1 MKSNINFVLLVIFLL
16 QGCSVDK
23 GVVSNPKTAQIL
35 DSLLAKHEFF
45 RMRDLFDKASPQ
57 LSTTDRLTYQAFID
71 NAFNKASASN
81 EAIRQLLSLDET
93 SLSDTVRV
101 KLLLIQRDNYTKLY
115 NYKAASETGA
125 TLLEKYAGVMDSLHT
140 KHIRNLDIL
149 FSSLANTP
157 PQQSELK
164 ADIIIPWKRNTHGL
178 MEIPVRNSLDSY
190 DFIFD
195 TRASV
200 STITR
205 TYAEKLKLRIID
217 APYEESS
224 GITGNTF
231 AAYPAVADSIVIDNL
246 VVRNVIFQ
254 VVPDEILSFPSI
266 NFRIN
271 GIIGF
276 PVIKQWGE
284 VQINKNGTMTIPTIR
299 SKSSLHNLAF
309 DESTTV
315 INLRT
320 DLDTLSFHFDSGAT
334 SSLLYSNFLEM
345 FKDHVTSNASIEKTQ
360 VGGAGGIKQSEDY
373 VYPIF
378 TVYAG
383 GRKVDLKNVQVLTAP
398 AYPGQKYYGNIGQDL
413 LNQFDEIVLNFDE
426 MFLDLK

>member
-1 MKSNINFVLLVIFLL
+1 VHE
-16 QGCSVDK
+16 
-23 GVVSNPKTAQIL
+23 GVVSNPKTTEIL

-45 RMRDLFDKASPQ
+45 RMRDLFDKVSQ
-57 LSTTDRLTYQAFID
+57 ELNTTDQLTYKAFID
-71 NAFNKASASN
+71 NAFNKVSASN
-81 EAIRQLLSLDET
+81 ETIRQLLSLGET
-93 SLSDTVRV
+93 SLSDTVRA
-101 KLLLIQRDNYTKLY
+101 KLLLTQRDNYTKLY
-115 NYKAASETGA
+115 NYKAASETGVI
-125 TLLEKYAGVMDSLHT
+125 LLEKYASVMDATHT

-149 FSSLANTP
+149 FSALANTP

-164 ADIIIPWKRNTHGL
+164 ADVTIPWKRNTVGL
-178 MEIPVRNSLDSY
+178 MEIPVRTSLESY

-205 TYAEKLKLRIID
+205 TYAEKLNLRIID

-246 VVRNVIFQ
+246 IVRNVVFQ

-266 NFRIN
+266 NFSIN

-299 SKSSLHNLAF
+299 SKSPLHNLAF

-320 DLDTLSFHFDSGAT
+320 DLDTLSFHFDSGAA
-334 SSLLYSNFLEM
+334 SSLLYFNYLKI

-360 VGGAGGIKQSEDY
+360 VGGAGGIKQAENY
-373 VYPIF
+373 VYPTF

-383 GRKVDLKNVQVLTAP
+383 GRKVDLQNVQVLTAP

-413 LNQFDEIVLNFDE
+413 LNQFDEIVLNFDD
-426 MFLDLK
+426 MFLDLR

>member
-1 MKSNINFVLLVIFLL
+1 MKRSTNLGLLVIFLL
-16 QGCSVDK
+16 QGCSANE
-23 GVVSNPKTAQIL
+23 GVVSNPKTTLIL

-45 RMRDLFDKASPQ
+45 LMRELFDKVSPQ
-57 LSTTDRLTYQAFID
+57 LSTTNKLTYKAFID
-71 NAFNKASASN
+71 NAFNNVSASN
-81 EAIRQLLSLDET
+81 EAIEQLLSLDDT

-101 KLLLIQRDNYTKLY
+101 KLLLTQRDNYTKLY
-115 NYKAASETGA
+115 NYKAASETDA
-125 TLLEKYAGVMDSLHT
+125 TLLEKYAGVMDSLST

-149 FSSLANTP
+149 FSAVANTP
-157 PQQSELK
+157 AQQSELR
-164 ADIIIPWKRNTHGL
+164 ADVIIPWKRNSVGL
-178 MEIPVRNSLDSY
+178 MEIPVRTSLESY

-200 STITR
+200 STLTR
-205 TYAEKLKLRIID
+205 TYAEKLNLRMID

-284 VQINKNGTMTIPTIR
+284 VQINKNGTMTIPKIR

-334 SSLLYSNFLEM
+334 SSLLYSNYLEK
-345 FKDHVTSNASIEKTQ
+345 FKDHVTSNASVEQTQ
-360 VGGAGGIKQSEDY
+360 VGGAGGIKQSENY

-413 LNQFDEIVLNFDE
+413 LNQFDEIVMNFEE
-426 MFLDLK
+426 MFLDLR